1 MTSDNKRTAEIAQ
14 MRLMLQMLDALH
26 IRPIEHE
33 IRLLQAK
40 LAAYKEQY
48 RVQREAYE
56 TEVKKGATQG

>member
-1 MTSDNKRTAEIAQ
+1 MTTNSDVAQ
-14 MRLMLQMLDALH
+14 MRLMLQMLDTLH
-26 IRPIEHE
+26 IRPLEHE

-56 TEVKKGATQG
+56 TEVKKGANEA